1 MIKEKSCGA
10 LVFHRDA
17 VNGKLYIVLIR
28 HVHGRFFSFPKGHV
42 EKGESEKETAEREV
56 FEETALKIDITSD
69 FRETVSY
76 NPSYKVQKEVVY
88 FLAETEQTHVVARP
102 GEIEKVRWVSVDD
115 ALNVL
120 THEND
125 SKTYALNKE
134 KLDISYKHTM
144 RNIKKKVK

>member
-10 LVFHRDA
+10 LVFRRDEK
-17 VNGKLYIVLIR
+17 NGKLYIVLIR

-56 FEETALKIDITSD
+56 FEETALKINITSD

-76 NPSYKVQKEVVY
+76 NPSYKVEKEVVY
-88 FLAETEQTHVVARP
+88 FLAETDQADVIPRL
-102 GEIEKVRWVSVDD
+102 GEIENVRWVSVED
-115 ALNVL
+115 ALDTL

-125 SKTYALNKE
+125 KRVFKQALA
-134 KLDISYKHTM
+134 KLQRECVTIH
-144 RNIKKKVK
+144 

>member
-1 MIKEKSCGA
+1 MIQEKSCGA
-10 LVFHRDA
+10 LVFRRDA
-17 VNGKLYIVLIR
+17 ANGKLYIALIR

-42 EKGESEKETAEREV
+42 EKGESEKMTAEREV
-56 FEETALKIDITSD
+56 FEETALKINITSD

-88 FLAETEQTHVVARP
+88 FLAETEQTHLVARP
-102 GEIEKVRWVSVDD
+102 GEIEKVKWVSVDD

-125 SKTYALNKE
+125 KRVFKEALARVEKKYA
-134 KLDISYKHTM
+134 M
-144 RNIKKKVK
+144 A